1 MYSYSGRGNCSDGAL
16 QLVGGETVSEGRAE
30 ICMDGVFGTVCDL
43 NWDNSDAI
51 VVCRELGFA
60 PQGEL

>member
-1 MYSYSGRGNCSDGAL
+1 
-16 QLVGGETVSEGRAE
+16 VSEGRVE
-30 ICMDGVFGTVCDL
+30 ICMDGVFGTVCDV
-43 NWDNSDAI
+43 NWGNSDAI